1 MGLISLWGSWSTRSG
16 WRRRPATWRI
26 RGTVDGQ
33 IVEKEEPSTHPGIV
47 TRPRPHLSDDQTFR
61 EAPIVLPSNG
71 ILLRAPQAEWL
82 MGSQGRVNHCYRLFV
97 FLIDFN
103 IHIRTRKRLEV
114 VLGMWLHCAC
124 STQGADAGMYDAF
137 SEIHKFSTVIQDNS
151 WILRVSNFWW
161 WLHPVTIQFKFY

>member
-1 MGLISLWGSWSTRSG
+1 MGLISLWGSWSSQAG

-26 RGTVDGQ
+26 RGTVDRQ

-61 EAPIVLPSNG
+61 EAPIVLSSNG

-114 VLGMWLHCAC
+114 VFQILSPFPAVHQC
-124 STQGADAGMYDAF
+124 SYN
-137 SEIHKFSTVIQDNS
+137 SSPSSTIPHFFQQP
-151 WILRVSNFWW
+151 ITNFG
-161 WLHPVTIQFKFY
+161 